1 MIWAVTRKLVSGE
14 AIEKW
19 MKRAGLGNNA
29 EAGANEQRVEII
41 ESKPERTA
49 EFKSEPKQVSMT
61 DFAFESGLTP
71 GEYIV
76 QLLEGHDGKRRQQ
89 ELIAETGWSRS
100 TVSRLLGKM
109 EARGEIVR
117 VRLGNENVV
126 YLPNFVPT
134 FARRIDPVPIP
145 ER

>member
-1 MIWAVTRKLVSGE
+1 MNGE

-19 MKRAGLGNNA
+19 IKRAGVGNNA
-29 EAGANEQRVEII
+29 EAGANAEQIEII
-41 ESKPERTA
+41 ESKPERRA
-49 EFKSEPKQVSMT
+49 KSESEPKQVSMT
-61 DFAFESGLTP
+61 DFASESGLTP
-71 GEYIV
+71 EEYIV
-76 QLLEGHDGKRRQQ
+76 RLLEGHSGKRRQQ

-100 TVSRLLGKM
+100 TVSRLLGRM

-117 VRLGNENVV
+117 VRLGNKNVV
-126 YLPNFVPT
+126 YLPDSVPT